1 MTAFH
6 ILGKRPTPAVADQE
20 IEKKGDHVSVVV
32 AEPQSARTL
41 AETPTTLAV
50 ALREVELKRTSDLI
64 RFRTCCADPRAS
76 K

>member
-1 MTAFH
+1 MMALH
-6 ILGKRPTPAVADQE
+6 VGKRPSWAIAGQE
-20 IEKKGDHVSVVV
+20 IKKKGDHVSVVV
-32 AEPQSARTL
+32 TEPRSTRTL
-41 AETPTTLAV
+41 TQKPTTLAV

>member
-6 ILGKRPTPAVADQE
+6 SLGKRPAPAVAGQE

-32 AEPQSARTL
+32 ARPQSARL
-41 AETPTTLAV
+41 AEKPTTLAV
-50 ALREVELKRTSDLI
+50 AFREVELKRTSDLI